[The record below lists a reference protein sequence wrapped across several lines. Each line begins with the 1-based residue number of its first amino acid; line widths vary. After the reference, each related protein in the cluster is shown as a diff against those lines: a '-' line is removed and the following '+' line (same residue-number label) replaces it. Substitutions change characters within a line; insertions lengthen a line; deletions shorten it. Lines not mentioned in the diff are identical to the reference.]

1 MDRQQAKKLLEKYI
15 AGRCSDV
22 EKAIVES
29 WYLQTDFAD
38 DLPSHGEIEAARKL
52 TAKALP
58 SKRLSKRLWPRTAA
72 AASIAI
78 AVSAALYFGHPN
90 RPKLKTASLDEL
102 RNTMPVRD
110 GVYLNTRNGPT
121 VNLSTAKYRT
131 IRFPDGSGA
140 RASAENLDYTLKN
153 ETSTVHTLTNNS
165 AERFTVTLNDGTR
178 ASLDI
183 GSSISYPTAFS
194 GTSREVNVT
203 GQTYFEVA
211 HDSKRPF
218 RVRTRETVIEDIG
231 TAFNIDAYG
240 PEVLTTLV
248 EGAASVRA
256 AHIKTILRQGEQA
269 RSTSAGIEK
278 LNADL
283 ESVTDWLQN
292 DITFNHELLNS
303 ILFRVG
309 RIYNVSFIWQEDS
322 LKELRFNGSVSRK
335 KKLAN
340 VLDYIRKTGP
350 VDFVAIEGKIKVVRK
365 K

>member
-1 MDRQQAKKLLEKYI
+1 
-15 AGRCSDV
+15 
-22 EKAIVES
+22 
-29 WYLQTDFAD
+29 
-38 DLPSHGEIEAARKL
+38 
-52 TAKALP
+52 
-58 SKRLSKRLWPRTAA
+58 
-72 AASIAI
+72 
-78 AVSAALYFGHPN
+78 
-90 RPKLKTASLDEL
+90 
-102 RNTMPVRD
+102 MPVRD